1 MHAPANF
8 SVCTA
13 CIALL
18 KFTYSVSCAIL
29 SYICLHAGD
38 GTGGESIYGGT
49 FKDEN
54 FQYKHDQPFLL
65 SMANKGP
72 NTNGSQFFM

>member
-1 MHAPANF
+1 MH
-8 SVCTA
+8 VWC
-13 CIALL
+13 
-18 KFTYSVSCAIL
+18 VS
-29 SYICLHAGD
+29 AGD

-54 FQYKHDQPFLL
+54 FQYKHDRPFLL

-72 NTNGSQFFM
+72 STNGSQFFM